1 MDLSSIGKHL
11 KERLIQ
17 KSWTQEEVAE
27 RLNLSPAYIGMIERG
42 EKVPRLETFIRII
55 NELGMSADVALEDV
69 TNIGYQVRMSRY
81 IDKIEGLPKEKQKQ
95 VYEVL
100 DVMLKGK

>member
-11 KERLIQ
+11 KERRIQ

-81 IDKIEGLPKEKQKQ
+81 IDKMEGLPKEKQKQ
-95 VYEVL
+95 VYEIL
-100 DVMLKGK
+100 DVMLKEK